1 MPLWVAVDRWTASLR
16 FNGWEL
22 CDPLVGVSEGGITC
36 GGDSSSAAAE
46 PEGSSRASWCRRP
59 GGV

>member
-1 MPLWVAVDRWTASLR
+1 MPLWVAVDIGGLR

-46 PEGSSRASWCRRP
+46 PEDSSRASWCRP
-59 GGV
+59 LGP